1 MRKGLFFMLLV
12 IASGCAHLP
21 KSVLPPLYE
30 NRYPIIVGVQS
41 SQTKMKATIDS
52 LLVSILSNS
61 GIVAG
66 VVKEPF
72 DKKTIDIIMSVED
85 ISVSKK
91 SGGFLSSNWEVSGSL
106 TIDVNDAKGN
116 HIKTYHAE
124 TKKTGASFPLFAR
137 YDVMPLLFSDLIT
150 RILDDLNDDF
160 ERNEPNITHITI
172 TELKEGTSEANL
184 LYPILSDFRRNLI
197 RINAEFHGSI
207 PPERVTVSLS
217 KNSEPFLEQ
226 ELYFRIMRGGDV
238 KKTWLFSRDISDIS
252 IPFNKNINYQIL
264 VKDAMG
270 NEDILSK
277 GTLRTI
283 SKSLF
288 RLKQIEVITQ
298 GAIITSFG
306 GLLVVV
312 LMYSL

>member
-41 SQTKMKATIDS
+41 SKIKLKPTIDS
-52 LLVSILSNS
+52 LLVSLLSNS
-61 GIVAG
+61 GIVSG
-66 VVKEPF
+66 VVKAPF
-72 DKKTIDIIMSVED
+72 DKKMIDIIMSVED

-91 SGGFLSSNWEVSGSL
+91 SGGFLSRNWEVSGSL
-106 TIDVNDAKGN
+106 TIDLNDAKGN
-116 HIKTYHAE
+116 HIKTYRAE
-124 TKKTGASFPLFAR
+124 TKKTGASFPLFPR

-150 RILDDLNDDF
+150 RILDEVNDDF
-160 ERNEPNITHITI
+160 EGNEPEITHINI
-172 TELKEGTSEANL
+172 TEHKEGTSETNL
-184 LYPILSDFRRNLI
+184 LYPILSDFKRNFI
-197 RINAEFHGSI
+197 RINAEFQGSV

-217 KNSEPFLEQ
+217 KDIEPFLQQ
-226 ELYFRIMRGGDV
+226 ELYFRIMKGEAV
-238 KKTWLFSRDISDIS
+238 EKKWLFSRDVSDIS
-252 IPFNKNINYQIL
+252 IPFDKNINYQIL

-270 NEDILSK
+270 NEDIISK

-298 GAIITSFG
+298 GTIITSFG
-306 GLLVVV
+306 GLLVVL